1 MNLSIQA
8 DFTQL
13 TKNLTAMQRQQV
25 PFAIAQTLNAL
36 GDDVARAV
44 TVQMDRYLDR
54 PTPFTKKAYV
64 GGRGFKG
71 KRATKRNFEA
81 ILIPGDIQAKYL
93 KFQIAGGTRL
103 PDQKAILVPTR
114 ISPKNKFGN
123 LSRANR
129 KRIVAG
135 GGKFFSAGDR
145 EKKTPGVYKREG
157 ERIRPFAFYVDDARY
172 EAIFPIE
179 KIAGGIVRN
188 NLPRRFREA
197 LARSMAG
204 AR

>member
-145 EKKTPGVYKREG
+145 EEKTPGVYKREG

>member
-1 MNLSIQA
+1 MNLSLQA

-103 PDQKAILVPTR
+103 PDQKKILVPTKLA
-114 ISPKNKFGN
+114 PKNKFGN
-123 LSRANR
+123 LTRANR
-129 KRIVAG
+129 KKMVAG
-135 GGKFFSAGDR
+135 GGNFFSAGDR
-145 EKKTPGVYKREG
+145 QGKTPGIYKRVG
-157 ERIRPFAFYVDDARY
+157 NTVQPFAFYVDEARY

-179 KIAGGIVRN
+179 KIAGGVVRN

-197 LARSMAG
+197 LAKAVAS

>member
-81 ILIPGDIQAKYL
+81 ILIPGDIQAKYM

-145 EKKTPGVYKREG
+145 EEKTPGVYKREG

>member
-13 TKNLTAMQRQQV
+13 TKNLTRVQREQV

-103 PDQKAILVPTR
+103 PDQKAILVPTKLA
-114 ISPKNKFGN
+114 PKNKFGN
-123 LSRANR
+123 LTRGNR
-129 KRIVAG
+129 KRMVAG
-135 GGKFFSAGDR
+135 GGNFFSAGDR
-145 EKKTPGVYKREG
+145 EGKTPGIYKRVG
-157 ERIRPFAFYVDDARY
+157 NRVQPFAFYVDDARY
-172 EAIFPIE
+172 EAIFPVE
-179 KIAGGIVRN
+179 KIAGGVVRN

-197 LARSMAG
+197 LAKAVAS

>member
-25 PFAIAQTLNAL
+25 PFAIAQTLNGLA
-36 GDDVARAV
+36 DDAAKAI
-44 TVQMDRYLDR
+44 TFQMDRYLDR
-54 PTPFTKKAYV
+54 PTSFTKKAYV

-145 EKKTPGVYKREG
+145 EEKTPGVYKREG

>member
-36 GDDVARAV
+36 ADDAAKAI

-54 PTPFTKKAYV
+54 PTSFTKKAYV

-71 KRATKRNFEA
+71 KRATKKTLEA

-103 PDQKAILVPTR
+103 PDQKAILVPTKLA
-114 ISPKNKFGN
+114 PKNKFGN
-123 LSRANR
+123 LSRGNR
-129 KRIVAG
+129 KRMVAG
-135 GGKFFSAGDR
+135 GADFFSAGNR
-145 EKKTPGVYKREG
+145 EGKTPGIYKRVG
-157 ERIRPFAFYVDDARY
+157 NRIQPFAFYVDDARY

-179 KIAGGIVRN
+179 KIAGGVVRN
-188 NLPRRFREA
+188 NMPRRFRDA
-197 LARSMAG
+197 LAKAMAS